1 MFFLKRHLFLLG
13 FFLFAFLTTPV
24 NTVAQNSSNFSI
36 TQVFINACL
45 GYIEIS
51 VQFDPGDAISYQW
64 YELDSNMNYVLL
76 SGETNRILYVSPGDY
91 KIEVTN
97 STTGQV
103 LEGIYTLSASFPLV
117 ATDLFSGL
125 ICNTDLNSGAIL
137 VRLDNGSSPY
147 QYTLVDSSGTTVAQ
161 GSSPQGQLTILIE
174 NLAAG
179 TYTLNWEDRFGCTGT
194 MSIEVDVPVDLNV
207 TSSITEPLCFGG
219 TGGMEFSVN
228 GGWGADYKVQL
239 LNPQGSIVPLSAY
252 SSVTASNGNS
262 PSDGTYYDIGNGQNI
277 SLTGLS
283 AGIYTLKYFD
293 EPLKRQFLNFG
304 FDVTNTQTCIRE
316 VDIEIT
322 EPDELTVQA
331 QDATVTNSSCFNSDN
346 GSILINP
353 TGGTAPYNY
362 AWTTTNGTIQA
373 GQENTNALTNL
384 PPGTYNVTVTDN
396 NTCTFSDSYI
406 ITEPNQL
413 TISLDNFA
421 NISCNAGTDGEIVV
435 QIDGGTP
442 NYVFTLNGATVT
454 PTSSSGNLYTFSGLG
469 AGNYILTVTDANSCA
484 VTPTEITQ
492 VLSEPAALAVSI
504 NNFAL
509 ACFGDSNGVIDG
521 TISGGTAPYAIIN
534 DQTNQSASVIINGG
548 SFSFT
553 GLAAGNYT
561 FTITDANSN
570 TGDAGC
576 STTASASVTEPTELQ
591 ATAVVTNSTCFGV
604 DNGSI
609 QISPSGG
616 TAPYTF
622 SWTATNGGT
631 IPAGQ
636 NTSQNLSGLSAG
648 TYTITVTDNNA
659 CTFSDSYTI
668 TEPNQ
673 LTISLDNFS
682 NISCNGGS
690 DGELVVQFDGGTPNY
705 VFTLNGTTATP
716 TSSSGN
722 LYTFSGLGAGS
733 YILTVTD
740 ANSCAVTPT
749 EITQTLSE
757 PAALAVSINNFT
769 LACFGDTNGVI
780 DGIISGGTP
789 PYVIINDQTG
799 TAINI
804 PVANGGAFSFNN
816 LPVGNYTFTI
826 NDNKSNTGGTGCS
839 TTVAANVTE
848 PAELTASA
856 VATNIS
862 CFGNADGS
870 IQITPSGGTSPYT
883 FSWTATNSG
892 TIPASQNTSQNLS
905 GLSPGTYTVTVTDN
919 NTCTFSDSYTITEPA
934 AINLAATVSTFN
946 SGTGTPI
953 NISCN
958 GASDGFINLTPSGGT
973 TPYRF
978 QWTATNGGVIPSGQ
992 VNDQNLSGLVK
1003 GTYSVVVSDANN
1015 CSISS
1020 TDYILEEPRLLSGSA
1035 AVVQNNQCFSG
1046 TLGIIETTIDNTGSV
1061 DGVNYTYT
1069 ISGANLP
1076 TGYTTVETTTALT
1089 QQFQNLPAGTFTV
1102 TVTDANGC
1110 AFTTTPQTIS
1120 QPSTPITIS
1129 ETISDFNGFN
1139 ISCFGQTDAS
1149 ITLSVTGGTPGSGAS
1164 SYTYQWTSPSGATV
1178 PAGQATTNSLS
1189 GIGSGVYE
1197 VIITDGTGVCSITQ
1211 TYTITEPADITLGG
1225 TTSDYNSFGVSA
1237 AGATDGSIDLNVNG
1251 GVSSQAYSFAWSTT
1265 NGTIPPGQAILEDP
1279 SGLSAGTYDVLVTD
1293 ANGCT
1298 ETTSFTLTE
1307 PLELLISEV
1316 LASHQNVDCFGDS
1329 TGIIEISI
1337 DQQSVPPY
1345 DFVLTQG
1352 GTTVQ
1357 SINTSATNHSFLNLT
1372 AGTYD
1377 ITVTDA
1383 NGASKTLNG
1392 IVITQPASGLT
1403 IDSATLSSFNGF
1415 EISCFGA
1422 NDGSINLF
1430 ISGGY
1435 TPYTFSWTA
1444 SNGTNLSAVNTPN
1457 LSALAPGDYTIVI
1470 TDATGN
1476 CSITQTYTITEPTD
1490 ITLGGTTSDYNS
1502 FGVSAA
1508 GATDGSIDLNVSG
1521 GVSSQAYS
1529 FAWSTTNGTIPPGQA
1544 ILEDPSGLSAG
1555 TYDVLVTDANGC
1567 TETTSFTLT
1576 EPLELLISEVLA
1588 SHQNVDCF
1596 GDSTGIIEISIDQQS
1611 VPPYDFVL
1619 TQGGTTV
1626 QSINTSATNHSF
1638 LNLTAGTYDITVTDA
1653 NGASKTLNGIV
1664 ITQPANAFTA
1674 SVNTSSF
1681 AGPNGTFEVSCF
1693 GNTDGTIDVTLSGG
1707 IPFDQGLPTAYY
1719 TYTLTNSS
1727 GAVVGTGQGTTLNFP
1742 NLEADTYTFTATDA
1756 TGNCSVS
1763 ETIVMSE
1770 PNELVITTD
1779 AFQDM
1784 QCFGA
1789 DDGFI
1794 NVSIT
1799 GGLGNNTIS
1808 WTKDGNPF
1816 STQEDIANLEEGIYV
1831 LLVVDSVANSCSVSQ
1846 SYTITEP
1853 APFTVSL
1860 DSKTDVLCFGDAT
1873 GEINITVNGGTPIV
1887 GGATPYQ
1894 FVWTHDSGT
1903 TYYTEDLS
1911 GVPAGTY
1918 DLVATDA
1925 NGCNATLQVILTQPT
1940 QIVFNPTTTDI
1951 TCYGYNDGSITLNPA
1966 GGVPPY
1972 SISWSD
1978 LGNGTSRTN
1987 LSPGI
1992 FTATITD
1999 AIGCVV
2005 SEDIEIIDAP
2015 IFSLQGSTSSS
2026 ISCFGANDGSINL
2039 TVTGGVAPL
2048 QLTWSDDP
2056 TAGIQRNNLA
2066 PGIYEV
2072 EVIDADSC
2080 IQRETFV
2087 INEPQELTLSA
2098 QINDAIDCTDPN
2110 SGAIDLIVNGGTL
2123 PYTFAWSNGSLSEDL
2138 TAIPANNYSVT
2149 VTDANGCTAIGA
2161 YTIIRQEPLEATIV
2175 SNIQVDCDAKEVIQE
2190 NELII
2195 TGGFP
2200 PYSVSW
2206 SYGDV
2211 DNSNPNIMRTDT
2223 NGIAVATITDN
2234 NNCVITQNVTVNLL
2248 QLGDPDFIMDSAFH
2262 TDYNVWA
2269 IDDPITFT
2277 NTSTGDAQGFSWNFG
2292 DGTTSTDENP
2302 MHTYVK
2308 EGTYQITFTVAYG
2321 YGCSYSIQRT
2331 IEVVRGYEIEV
2342 PDAFS
2347 PNKDGVNDVFRPV
2360 YLGMQQVKMHIYD
2373 TWGGLLYTEES
2384 TSNTFTGWDGTL
2396 DGKPLENGNYIYQVE
2411 ALSRN
2416 GIEIQK
2422 TGPFTLLK

>member
-13 FFLFAFLTTPV
+13 FFLYAFLTTPV

-51 VQFDPGDAISYQW
+51 VQFDPGDVISYQW
-64 YELDSNMNYVLL
+64 YELDSSNNYILL
-76 SGETNRILYVSPGDY
+76 TGETNRILYVSPGDY

-103 LEGIYTLSASFPLV
+103 LEGIYTLFASFPLV

-194 MSIEVDVPVDLNV
+194 MSIEVDVPADLNV

-570 TGDAGC
+570 NGGSGC
-576 STTASASVTEPTELQ
+576 STTAAANVTEPAELTASAV
-591 ATAVVTNSTCFGV
+591 ATNISCFGNA
-604 DNGSI
+604 DGSI
-609 QISPSGG
+609 LLTPSGG
-616 TAPYTF
+616 TSPYLF
-622 SWTATNGGT
+622 AWTATNGGT
-631 IPAGQ
+631 IPSGQ
-636 NTSQNLSGLSAG
+636 DTSQNLSRLSLG
-648 TYTITVTDNNA
+648 TYTVTVTDGNT
-659 CTFSDSYTI
+659 CTFSESYTI

-705 VFTLNGTTATP
+705 VFTLNGATVTP

-934 AINLAATVSTFN
+934 AISLAATVSTFN

-1293 ANGCT
+1293 ANRCT

-1392 IVITQPASGLT
+1392 IFITQPS
-1403 IDSATLSSFNGF
+1403 
-1415 EISCFGA
+1415 
-1422 NDGSINLF
+1422 
-1430 ISGGY
+1430 
-1435 TPYTFSWTA
+1435 
-1444 SNGTNLSAVNTPN
+1444 
-1457 LSALAPGDYTIVI
+1457 
-1470 TDATGN
+1470 
-1476 CSITQTYTITEPTD
+1476 
-1490 ITLGGTTSDYNS
+1490 
-1502 FGVSAA
+1502 
-1508 GATDGSIDLNVSG
+1508 
-1521 GVSSQAYS
+1521 
-1529 FAWSTTNGTIPPGQA
+1529 
-1544 ILEDPSGLSAG
+1544 
-1555 TYDVLVTDANGC
+1555 
-1567 TETTSFTLT
+1567 
-1576 EPLELLISEVLA
+1576 
-1588 SHQNVDCF
+1588 
-1596 GDSTGIIEISIDQQS
+1596 
-1611 VPPYDFVL
+1611 
-1619 TQGGTTV
+1619 
-1626 QSINTSATNHSF
+1626 
-1638 LNLTAGTYDITVTDA
+1638 
-1653 NGASKTLNGIV
+1653 
-1664 ITQPANAFTA
+1664 NAFTA
-1674 SVNTSSF
+1674 TVSTSSF
-1681 AGPNGTFEVSCF
+1681 TGPNGTFEVSCF

-1707 IPFDQGLPTAYY
+1707 TPFDQGLPTAYY
-1719 TYTLTNSS
+1719 NYTLTNSS
-1727 GAVVGTGQGTTLNFP
+1727 GAVVSTGQGTTLNFP
-1742 NLEADTYTFTATDA
+1742 NLAADTYTFTATDA

-1784 QCFGA
+1784 QCYGA
-1789 DDGFI
+1789 NDGFI
-1794 NVSIT
+1794 NVTIS
-1799 GGLGNNTIS
+1799 GGLGNNVIS

-1816 STQEDIANLEEGIYV
+1816 STQEDIGNLADGIYV
-1831 LLVVDSVANSCSVSQ
+1831 LLVEDSVANSCSVSQ

-1887 GGATPYQ
+1887 GGATAYQ
-1894 FVWTHDSGT
+1894 FVWTHDSGA
-1903 TYYTEDLS
+1903 TYTNENLT
-1911 GVPAGTY
+1911 GIHAGTY

-1925 NGCNATLQVILTQPT
+1925 NGCNATLQVMLIQPT
-1940 QIVFNPTTTDI
+1940 QIIFNPTTTDI
-1951 TCYGYNDGSITLNPA
+1951 TCYGYNDGSITLNPS
-1966 GGVPPY
+1966 GGVSPY
-1972 SISWSD
+1972 TITWSD

-1992 FTATITD
+1992 YTATITD
-1999 AIGCVV
+1999 ANGCVV
-2005 SEDIEIIDAP
+2005 SEDIEVIDAP
-2015 IFSLQGSTSSS
+2015 IFSLQGSSATD
-2026 ISCFGANDGSINL
+2026 ISCYGENDGSISL
-2039 TVTGGVAPL
+2039 LITGGVAPL

-2056 TAGIQRNNLA
+2056 TAGIQRNNLT
-2066 PGIYEV
+2066 PGSYEV
-2072 EVIDADSC
+2072 EVIDADNC

-2087 INEPQELTLSA
+2087 INEPKELTLNA
-2098 QINDAIDCTDPN
+2098 LITDATHCTDPN

-2149 VTDANGCTAIGA
+2149 VTDANGCTATGA

-2360 YLGMQQVKMHIYD
+2360 YLGMQNVKMHIYD